1 MTDSRIFKQKKE
13 ELLSKQHP
21 TKQPAQKENKDPK
34 KIIKIITHNI
44 REINRLTDQDN
55 ILQELKK
62 EEIDI
67 IGLSE
72 MNLTSRA
79 STFSFKDQDDYKA
92 LHTCN
97 DNSPYG
103 AGVSI
108 LIHKYLAKHIHKIIK
123 VDGHILALHLLFKG
137 KNKLLVIQV
146 YLTNDKQRSLDLQK
160 QIQKIIGGE
169 RSATTN
175 IIVMGDFN
183 AANNPIVDRSNNST
197 EITKRTSHSWRSE
210 ISLFLYLK
218 DLGFSDVHKDL

>member
-34 KIIKIITHNI
+34 KIIKICIHNV
-44 REINRLTDQDN
+44 RGINRLTDQDN

-72 MNLTSRA
+72 MKLTSRA
-79 STFSFKDQDDYKA
+79 STFFFKDQDNYKA

-97 DNSPYG
+97 NNSSYG

-108 LIHKYLAKHIHKIIK
+108 LIYKHLVKHIH
-123 VDGHILALHLLFKG
+123 
-137 KNKLLVIQV
+137 
-146 YLTNDKQRSLDLQK
+146 
-160 QIQKIIGGE
+160 
-169 RSATTN
+169 
-175 IIVMGDFN
+175 
-183 AANNPIVDRSNNST
+183 
-197 EITKRTSHSWRSE
+197 
-210 ISLFLYLK
+210 
-218 DLGFSDVHKDL
+218 